1 MWKRNFPF
9 VIKKVSSCIRCQCI
23 AGPEVCGAIVR
34 VTAPIRLS
42 VLEPSSR
49 MRIFMGPISRSSVLV
64 VVARF
69 TWVVPAILGEVLG
82 MGEREVVEDLAW

>member
-1 MWKRNFPF
+1 
-9 VIKKVSSCIRCQCI
+9 
-23 AGPEVCGAIVR
+23 
-34 VTAPIRLS
+34 
-42 VLEPSSR
+42 